1 MSYERR
7 CELNGLP
14 AAEKAR
20 QHNAEYRGKCALDA
34 LMLALIL
41 AGSDFVMVEEGHW
54 EQN

>member
-20 QHNAEYRGKCALDA
+20 QHNAEYRGKC
-34 LMLALIL
+34 
-41 AGSDFVMVEEGHW
+41 VMVEEGHW

>member
-7 CELNGLP
+7 CELNGLT
-14 AAEKAR
+14 AADRAR
-20 QHNAEYRGKCALDA
+20 EHNAEMQEAKRALA
-34 LMLALIL
+34 LRLALIL